1 MRLSDKTKKNL
12 ANVFTIIAVVLMVF
26 AGTLVVR
33 EKRKS
38 YDNRDTQT
46 EQADSHAESTELYR
60 TEDEKNQEY
69 IADREKNASTEQEK
83 NSEQST
89 SQEQERNSEQSTS
102 QEQEKNSEQST
113 SQEQEKNS
121 EQSTSQEQEKNSEQ
135 NTSTEQKQD
144 AIQTC
149 TISIQ
154 CLSILDNMDKLASG
168 KEEFV
173 PTDGYILFANVEYTE
188 GETVFDVLK
197 RACSSY
203 GIQIEYSYTP
213 IYGTYYIE
221 GINQLYEFDCGS
233 TSGWMYSVNGV
244 SPNVGCSSYTV
255 MQGDSIVFY
264 YTCGY

>member
-89 SQEQERNSEQSTS
+89 SQEQER
-102 QEQEKNSEQST
+102 NSEQST